1 MSKSRSFNVHYDAG
15 SDVLY
20 ITTSRDPSANGF
32 EDERGI
38 VWRYASDG
46 SLIGATVMDFYD
58 IWSGDEGALASAISE
73 KFKIPEPQA
82 LVVVDRGLALHDTE

>member
-1 MSKSRSFNVHYDAG
+1 MSNSRSFNVRYDAG

-20 ITTSRDPSANGF
+20 ITTSFEPSAKGF

-58 IWSGDEGALASAISE
+58 IWSGDESSLATAISE
-73 KFKIPEPQA
+73 KFQIPEPQA
-82 LVVVDRGLALHDTE
+82 HVVVDEGLSLHDSE